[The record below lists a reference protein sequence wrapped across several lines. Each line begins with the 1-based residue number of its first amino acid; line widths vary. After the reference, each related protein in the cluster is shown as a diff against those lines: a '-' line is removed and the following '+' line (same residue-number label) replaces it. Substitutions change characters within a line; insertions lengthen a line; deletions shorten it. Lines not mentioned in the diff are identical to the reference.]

1 MQIHEL
7 NKNPA
12 KINKAQV
19 NEVDLV
25 GPNSV
30 FNVGR
35 ELGKQLV
42 KDPRGLINPTSIGI
56 AKQNAAAASAASS
69 ADALANPGIGRKLA
83 GNSAYQV
90 GGSAKQTTP
99 QQQLAQVQSNQAVQQ
114 MVKNLAAQ
122 WKTQGVAVAGKIKT
136 AKMNETATPIDP
148 RTIKDPDELKLL
160 NLFYKQQG
168 LEMPQSQAAPTSDVQ
183 SKANQKL
190 NAFATEFQNWA
201 SPKLQAIGV
210 NLGVVMQDPWAS
222 KTIQQI
228 LTKLS
233 VESLANPESDATSGL
248 VEQFFNVAIATNQSK
263 QQSSLS
269 GKAPLSAQGSS
280 AGDQSDQEIVAQS
293 GVPLTKA
300 QIESL
305 GTAMRKSANGGTII
319 RDTGNGLLNAIAR
332 MAGFRIGQ

>member
-7 NKNPA
+7 NKKPT
-12 KINKAQV
+12 KINEA
-19 NEVDLV
+19 DLV

-30 FNVGR
+30 FNVGK
-35 ELGKQLV
+35 ELGKQLI
-42 KDPRGLINPTSIGI
+42 KDPRGVTDPASIGI
-56 AKQNAAAASAASS
+56 AKQNAAAASAAGS
-69 ADALANPGIGRKLA
+69 AADLAKKGYR
-83 GNSAYQV
+83 V
-90 GGSAKQTTP
+90 GGSAKEKTTP
-99 QQQLAQVQSNQAVQQ
+99 QQQLAQVQTNPAVQQ

-136 AKMNETATPIDP
+136 TKMNETATPIDP
-148 RTIKDPDELKLL
+148 KTIKDPDELKLL

-168 LEMPQSQAAPTSDVQ
+168 LEMPQSQVAAPPDVQ

-228 LTKLS
+228 LTQLS
-233 VESLANPESDATSGL
+233 VESLANPESTATTGL
-248 VEQFFNVAIATNQSK
+248 VEQFFNIAIATSQAK
-263 QQSSLS
+263 QQSPTS
-269 GKAPLSAQGSS
+269 GKAPLLAQGSS
-280 AGDQSDQEIVAQS
+280 AENQSDQEIIAQS
-293 GVPLTKA
+293 GAAITKA

-305 GTAMRKSANGGTII
+305 GAAMRKSANGSTVI